1 MALPCLPQDEK
12 PGRQQALGHPEGP
25 GMGEVL
31 VLWGVPSMK
40 EKELGC
46 GERFLRVRVTLA
58 EVEASQSGS
67 GGISA
72 RVSQTALF

>member
-1 MALPCLPQDEK
+1 
-12 PGRQQALGHPEGP
+12 
-25 GMGEVL
+25 MGEVL
-31 VLWGVPSMK
+31 LLWGVPSMK

-46 GERFLRVRVTLA
+46 GERFLRVGVTLA